1 MSNQLKSYRDVL
13 TDDESLAGF
22 LAAMSD
28 FDRAFTDC
36 MVSGADFTIKLE
48 VHGAN
53 GRMIHARVSSDS
65 FRRPTGQENRPK
77 PKNSV

>member
-1 MSNQLKSYRDVL
+1 MSSQPKSYRDVL

-28 FDRAFTDC
+28 FDKSFVDC
-36 MVSGADFTIKLE
+36 MASGADFTIKLE
-48 VHGAN
+48 VHGVN
-53 GRMIHARVSSDS
+53 GRMIHARASSDS

-77 PKNSV
+77 SRNSV